1 MEICFRKITSE
12 TEFEDIKSLYLTT
25 FPPAERREYSGLVQL
40 LNNAECVVNLIF
52 ADHKIAGLIIVW
64 DFQEFVFIEHFAIE
78 TELRGR
84 GIGEKSLALITNNYH
99 KPVILE
105 TEPPIDEM
113 SKRRVGF
120 YQRNGFHL
128 LKNQYFQPS
137 YDGIK
142 PEVELRLMSTKSDYS
157 NSQIDE
163 CISVIRKKVY
173 YVF

>member
-1 MEICFRKITSE
+1 LEIGFRKITSE
-12 TEFEDIKSLYLTT
+12 TEFEEIKSLYLIA

-40 LNNAECVVNLIF
+40 LNNDECVVNLIF
-52 ADHKIAGLIIVW
+52 ADQKIAGFIIVW
-64 DFQEFVFIEHFAIE
+64 YFEEFVFIEHFAIKP
-78 TELRGR
+78 ELRGQ
-84 GIGEKSLALITNNYH
+84 GIGEKLLALITKNYH

-105 TEPPIDEM
+105 TEPPIDQM

-128 LKNQYFQPS
+128 LGNQYFQPS

-157 NSQIDE
+157 NSQMDE
-163 CISVIRKKVY
+163 CISVIREKVY
-173 YVF
+173 HVF